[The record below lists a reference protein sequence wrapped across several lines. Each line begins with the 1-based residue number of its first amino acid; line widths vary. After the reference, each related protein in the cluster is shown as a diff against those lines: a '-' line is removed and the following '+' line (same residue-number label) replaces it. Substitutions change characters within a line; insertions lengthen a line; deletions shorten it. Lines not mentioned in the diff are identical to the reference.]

1 MDSKLTLK
9 LNKKI
14 IEKAK
19 SFAKKNNTS
28 LSNLVEN
35 YFEILIQR
43 GSGQELAL
51 PPTVK
56 SLAGVLKIR
65 DNSEIDTLKE
75 QYLIE
80 KYLHE

>member
-9 LNKKI
+9 LDKKI

-19 SFAKKNNTS
+19 SFAKKKKKKIIS

-56 SLAGVLKIR
+56 S
-65 DNSEIDTLKE
+65 
-75 QYLIE
+75 
-80 KYLHE
+80 